1 MKAIHPLLLSLFA
14 VVFVHSAFAASA
26 SAPTISGSNL
36 RMSGDV
42 VDTSTTSV
50 QGNSA
55 GASASGSY
63 KVFKAKASAN
73 KSTESLH
80 AETTAGG
87 AFLDGNTKVL
97 GSTVDLK
104 GTVANSSNSGGTVQ
118 AGVLRTTSQ

>member
-1 MKAIHPLLLSLFA
+1 MKASHSLLPSLFA
-14 VVFVHSAFAASA
+14 VVFVHSAIAASA

-36 RMSGDV
+36 RASGDV
-42 VDTSTTSV
+42 VATSTTSV

-55 GASASGSY
+55 GASARGSY
-63 KVFKAKASAN
+63 KVIKVGVSAN
-73 KSTESLH
+73 KSSDSLH

-97 GSTVDLK
+97 GSTLDLK

-118 AGVLRTTSQ
+118 AGVLRTTSR